1 MKSLLKA
8 RWMRNTARLL
18 LVAILTVSVAAWFFD
33 VRSQRDVIA
42 YIGMSRECHHV
53 WRDLALRRIRAGQT
67 VDDVKRL
74 NTPPR
79 IVSWDQYT
87 LLAYNDT
94 GDFTG
99 LAILARD
106 NKLIFAGSSSC
117 TWEHQFFSTIS
128 EQELQD
134 IYRGYWEFL
143 RARKERGVQQTAG
156 GNAR

>member
-1 MKSLLKA
+1 MKSLLKRHWA
-8 RWMRNTARLL
+8 RITGSLL
-18 LVAILTVSVAAWFFD
+18 LGAVLVITVAAWFFD
-33 VRSQRDVIA
+33 VRSQKDVIA
-42 YIGMSRECHHV
+42 YIGMFQECHPV
-53 WRDLALRRIRAGQT
+53 WRDLALRRIRSGQT
-67 VDDVKRL
+67 VDDVRRL
-74 NTPPR
+74 NAPPR
-79 IVSWDQYT
+79 MASWDRYT

-99 LAILARD
+99 LTILARD
-106 NKLIFAGSSSC
+106 DKLIFAGARSC